1 MAPSTHR
8 APASDADP
16 AAADSAPA
24 ATAPRPGRR
33 AALRHPLVRHGLW
46 AVAALAAVAALT
58 AATGPVT
65 DLRVA
70 NVGLHL
76 LAVAGL
82 QFLVGTSGQV
92 SLGHGAFMFVG
103 SYAMALLVVNVP
115 AMPLA
120 AGMAAACAAGC
131 LAGLVV
137 GAATA
142 RLHGPYLAGATLMLA
157 VGLPAIALRFPDLLG
172 GANGLAFATIG
183 APPFLAGAV
192 DDTQWRAIVVWT
204 VALIGLVVLAT
215 ASAGR
220 LGRHLRALRDDAA
233 AASLSGVPVG
243 RARVTAFVI
252 SAGAGSLAGA
262 CQAYV
267 LGTATPSTYGL
278 SLSLVLLAA
287 LVLGGLGS
295 LWGAFW
301 AALAIVYVEVAGT
314 ELAHALDLS
323 TDVRNNLPVVFFG
336 AVLITVVLAW
346 PRGVHGALSALGR
359 HRSTPLKT
367 GDSR

>member
-1 MAPSTHR
+1 MAPSTH
-8 APASDADP
+8 
-16 AAADSAPA
+16 
-24 ATAPRPGRR
+24 
-33 AALRHPLVRHGLW
+33 PLLRHGLW
-46 AVAALAAVAALT
+46 ALAALAAVALLT

-70 NVGLHL
+70 DVGLHL

-82 QFLVGTSGQV
+82 QLLVGTSGQV

-103 SYAMALLVVNVP
+103 AYTMALLVVNLP
-115 AMPLA
+115 AVPLA

-131 LAGLVV
+131 LAGLAV

-157 VGLPAIALRFPDLLG
+157 VGLPAVALRFPDLLG
-172 GANGLAFATIG
+172 GANGLAFTAIG
-183 APPFLAGAV
+183 APPALSGLV
-192 DDTQWRAIVVWT
+192 DDTQWRALVVWT
-204 VALIGLVVLAT
+204 AALLGLVVLAT
-215 ASAGR
+215 ATRGR
-220 LGRHLRALRDDAA
+220 LGRHLRALRDDPTAA
-233 AASLSGVPVG
+233 ALSGIPVG

-267 LGTATPSTYGL
+267 LGTATPSTYAL
-278 SLSLVLLAA
+278 TLSLVLLAA

-314 ELAHALDLS
+314 ELAHALHLD

-346 PRGVHGALSALGR
+346 PRGVHGALAALGR
-359 HRSTPLKT
+359 RFRTPLQT
-367 GDSR
+367 GEAR